1 MGFGY
6 CTVTNTPAVPHM
18 VLNFKS
24 GVLREGTSRRRGG
37 CVCLSGSGGRGA
49 KGGGVALEEPENKCH
64 LLSKQTRHIRRSFSH
79 RGGKVSRCPRNESMK
94 ITTPDGQL
102 CFIRP
107 LKVWRTA
114 AGHCPQRADSLPRLL
129 KQAPLGGKVPPAK
142 FCANSHVSYIL
153 TDRQTDR
160 RTGGLTGRH
169 TLADA
174 MHKQL

>member
-1 MGFGY
+1 MGQWGDVDRGTRKGRPAFTTCLGFGY

-37 CVCLSGSGGRGA
+37 VWVCVCGGCGRR
-49 KGGGVALEEPENKCH
+49 ALEGPENKCH

-79 RGGKVSRCPRNESMK
+79 RGGKSFFAGRNERVK

-102 CFIRP
+102 CFIWP

-114 AGHCPQRADSLPRLL
+114 AGRCPERADSLLR
-129 KQAPLGGKVPPAK
+129 PL
-142 FCANSHVSYIL
+142 
-153 TDRQTDR
+153 
-160 RTGGLTGRH
+160 
-169 TLADA
+169 
-174 MHKQL
+174 